1 MSESNDKKK
10 EYLKNG
16 PLLDTQGDEP
26 ITIDTYSGGFK
37 SLNSDIQRPIKKT
50 LKDYLSA
57 KTIENSN
64 PYPID
69 KNDKEATIY
78 NSQSP
83 DFTPPLNTKTNEN
96 QYKPDFLTKSNN
108 ESFVRKGKSEPENKN
123 AIFGVGVENGNSI
136 LKDNNVVGGISP
148 ARAMLSSTLKK
159 NRFTSENQYSSTM
172 GDKNFSV
179 RKYMTYV
186 KDGELIKLNQ
196 EKTDGE
202 VNKEMSLSVDNMNEI
217 AETLMLRA
225 SGKQI
230 RPELTSAEGGDN
242 NAVFGPGAAV
252 LLPGLAQ
259 LFPGLKYSGV
269 EFDVN
274 NIATLFSGEQSNKD
288 IEGLGDAS
296 KRSGFNRDTYGVLNN
311 YFDKFT
317 KQSIGTTVLSSA
329 IILATVAS
337 LSIVIGLVALLK
349 SMTDEKETEEVTRR
363 KKQNIPSDRNKTL
376 YKVLGIKGTSKN
388 LAGLEYF
395 NHVENGIFRFFSPG
409 NVFNSSGY
417 YIIFCRSIIRDTLD
431 IIDLDPKGTDKIEFW
446 DNLTSYDSIQI
457 LSTSKLISAVN
468 LFSVLADIDE
478 NDLYS
483 ESTHSNT
490 SYMKDTLLQSVF
502 FHKLSLRSLNDYQKT
517 ENEELEAF
525 KNIKNITDINNSKN
539 IKNWLSIGDRINSE
553 YNLNSDY
560 LPFYFHDLRDGKIIS
575 FFATLND
582 FKETYSPQWD
592 EQSYFGR
599 VDPIKIYK
607 STTRKISLSFIIFA
621 NDQNDY
627 QTMWDNI
634 QTLTS
639 MVYPKYTEHKKV
651 TLKEIGQVVDV
662 PYSTSFKSQPL
673 IRIKVG
679 ELIGNNI
686 SPELLPNLKEI
697 LEYNKEESTISPT
710 PTVEVSP
717 PSNEIS
723 PSINQIK
730 NGIITAVES
739 VYDKFKNL
747 YKEHEKEFTQL
758 KIQEDN
764 IDAEKYNRL
773 SNFALSKA
781 KKGSFK
787 FSELQK
793 YFKNGILYISY
804 NDPEAALIPLR
815 ISPTVAEEIKKA
827 GLVTRNIHKDQAN
840 IDVKHS
846 TNTDCLRL
854 SNFPDHFNL
863 KLIAISEQN
872 PNGSVYIHKD
882 DSTTITPKDNIK
894 YSLCFEIN
902 KKHTFKNL
910 LPQLQTIEAIKKSAI
925 PARLE
930 AEARAAAEA
939 KIDFDAKKAY
949 DDADVAT
956 SNVMWVFNSSI
967 KATKHAVKKSTVDT
981 TIPATLPQQTQN
993 TTSEEQTPTKQDLSK
1008 MFEESNPFYRA
1019 IMNNYGLGAP
1029 AYIDSLN
1036 YSVKE
1041 GYHWEV
1047 AGRSGARRPKII
1059 DVSMDLTIIHDIA
1072 PFSTKDYKH
1081 YPNISDEIASK
1092 IIAKRNWKK

>member
-26 ITIDTYSGGFK
+26 ATIDTYSGGLK

-179 RKYMTYV
+179 RKYMTYI

-202 VNKEMSLSVDNMNEI
+202 VNREMSLSVDNMNEL

-274 NIATLFSGEQSNKD
+274 NIAALFSGEQSNKD

-296 KRSGFNRDTYGVLNN
+296 KRSSFNRDTYGVLNN

-349 SMTDEKETEEVTRR
+349 SMTDENQTEEPTHR

-376 YKVLGIKGTSKN
+376 YKVLGMKGTSKN

-483 ESTHSNT
+483 ESTHSNA
-490 SYMKDTLLQSVF
+490 LLQSVF
-502 FHKLSLRSLNDYQKT
+502 FHKLSLRSLNFYQIYQKT
-517 ENEELEAF
+517 EN
-525 KNIKNITDINNSKN
+525 IPDSNSKN
-539 IKNWLSIGDRINSE
+539 IIDRINSE
-553 YNLNSDY
+553 YDLNSDY

-651 TLKEIGQVVDV
+651 TLKEIGKVVDV

-697 LEYNKEESTISPT
+697 IEYNEYKEPETPVAEEPSSTSNKTTQIK
-710 PTVEVSP
+710 
-717 PSNEIS
+717 PSLS
-723 PSINQIK
+723 QIK
-730 NGIITAVES
+730 NGVITTIES
-739 VYDKFKNL
+739 LQDTFKNL
-747 YKEHEKEFTQL
+747 YKQHELEFTQL
-758 KIQEDN
+758 KIQADN
-764 IDAEKYNRL
+764 IDAEKYNKL
-773 SNFALSKA
+773 SDFALSKA
-781 KKGSFK
+781 KRGNFK

-793 YFKNGILYISY
+793 YFKNGLLYISY

-815 ISPTVAEEIKKA
+815 ISPTVAEEIRKA

-854 SNFPDHFNL
+854 NNFPDHFNL
-863 KLIAISEQN
+863 KLIAISEQT

-882 DSTTITPKDNIK
+882 DSTTITSKDNVK

-910 LPQLQTIEAIKKSAI
+910 LPQLQTIEAIKKLVI

-930 AEARAAAEA
+930 GEARAAAEA

-956 SNVMWVFNSSI
+956 GNVMWVFNSSI

-981 TIPATLPQQTQN
+981 TIPVILTQQIQ
-993 TTSEEQTPTKQDLSK
+993 TTPIEEQAPKKQDLSK

-1072 PFSTKDYKH
+1072 PFSTKNYKH
-1081 YPNISDEIASK
+1081 YPNISDEIAKK
-1092 IIAKRNWKK
+1092 IIHKRNWKK